1 MTEELYI
8 SKEAKEKM
16 LLHQRANHADQK
28 QQKPQKV
35 RDMRDT
41 TSQFEISGKNHIS
54 QNVFLPSVIYPS
66 EKKKKKLEQAA
77 FWHEVKVVCCLP
89 NPFLHYFI
97 LLIHLSPCFITPC
110 FINPCFINPVH
121 VLPIQ
126 SSPCCITCHK
136 ARNSHQIQQETSQ
149 KFDRRRYYL
158 DDSTQFQQFRS
169 YPALT
174 FHKLNYSTVK
184 DANDSARIILKRNDI
199 SAKKPPALSI

>member
-1 MTEELYI
+1 MPT
-8 SKEAKEKM
+8 
-16 LLHQRANHADQK
+16 RNN
-28 QQKPQKV
+28 KPRV
-35 RDMRDT
+35 VNMRVT

-126 SSPCCITCHK
+126 SSPCYITCHK

-184 DANDSARIILKRNDI
+184 DANDSARVILKRNHI